1 MSFGLG
7 PGDIVALITFSK
19 KVYDALENEEGSQ
32 I

>member
-1 MSFGLG
+1 MSFGFG